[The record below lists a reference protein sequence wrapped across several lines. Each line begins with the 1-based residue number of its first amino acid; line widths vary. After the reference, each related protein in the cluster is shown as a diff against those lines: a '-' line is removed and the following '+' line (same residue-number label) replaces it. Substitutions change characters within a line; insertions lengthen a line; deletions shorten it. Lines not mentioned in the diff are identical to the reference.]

1 MFQALLQNFGPLVFA
16 SAEGG
21 EPAGSNVLQDIG
33 VCIVAA
39 TVLAYFARLAKQPPL
54 LAYIVAGIVIG
65 PIGLRLV
72 KDTHSIDTLAQL
84 GIAFLLFIVGM
95 EIDIRK
101 IVRTA
106 KLSAPV
112 TIVQVLGCM
121 AMGWIVAM
129 PLGFHGIP
137 ALYIAAAAGL
147 SSTMIMIKLLSD
159 RSELSTTHGQMTLGV
174 ALWQDVV
181 AIVLLSLQ
189 PQIGGDVPW
198 HAMAL
203 SAVKGLGLVA
213 ATVLISRYVL
223 PLVFRWVAT
232 SPEVMLLTALSW
244 CFLTSYAA
252 VKLEFSSAMG
262 ALIAGVSISAFPYA
276 LDVVAKIRGLR
287 DFFVTLFFV
296 SLGMLLVK
304 PTGQMLMGAGIVSA
318 VVVLSRFVTVWPA
331 MRLLGHSSRTG
342 LLCSVYLAPLSEFG
356 LVLALI
362 GASSPLNH
370 VNRDLV
376 SLVVVVLII
385 TSTLAAYLI
394 QYSHKIAAWMIP
406 HASRSEGDPDASTV
420 LVRDGTPAP
429 VMLIGCWRVGSS
441 LVHELRQATIDF
453 TVVDFSPRTNARLNK
468 LGVNTIYGDISHL
481 DTLEH
486 AGVAHAKILICSITD
501 DFLRGTDNRKLLH
514 HLRRL
519 NPGARIV
526 VTSDSIEEAKEL
538 YREGADYVIVPRV
551 LIARHVM
558 NVIAEIGAE
567 MLPERRA
574 NEVEH
579 LPNRTEVVP

>member
-1 MFQALLQNFGPLVFA
+1 MSPCVVA
-16 SAEGG
+16 SAEAG
-21 EPAGSNVLQDIG
+21 EAAGSSVLQDIG

-39 TVLAYFARLAKQPPL
+39 TVLAYFARLARQPPL
-54 LAYIVAGIVIG
+54 LAYIVAGIIIG

-72 KDTHSIDTLAQL
+72 KHPNSIDTLAQL
-84 GIAFLLFIVGM
+84 GIAFLLFIVGL
-95 EIDIRK
+95 EIDVRK

-112 TIVQVLGCM
+112 ALVQVIGCM
-121 AMGWIVAM
+121 ALGWLAALA
-129 PLGFHGIP
+129 LGFHGLP
-137 ALYIAAAAGL
+137 ALYIAAVVPL
-147 SSTMIMIKLLSD
+147 TSTMIMIKLLSD
-159 RSELSTTHGQMTLGV
+159 RSELSTSHGQMTLGV
-174 ALWQDVV
+174 SLWQDLA

-189 PQIGGDVPW
+189 PQVGEGVPV
-198 HAMAL
+198 HALAL

-213 ATVLISRYVL
+213 AVVLASRYVL
-223 PLVFRWVAT
+223 PLAFRWVAT
-232 SPEVMLLTALSW
+232 SPEVMVLTALSW
-244 CFLTSYAA
+244 CFVTSYAA
-252 VKLEFSSAMG
+252 VQLGFSSAMG

-276 LDVVAKIRGLR
+276 LDVVSKIRGLR

-304 PTGQMLMGAGIVSA
+304 PTGQMLVGAAVVSA
-318 VVVLSRFVTVWPA
+318 VVVFSRFVTVWPA
-331 MRLLGHSSRTG
+331 MRLLGHSSRAG

-362 GASSPLNH
+362 GASAPLNH
-370 VNRDLV
+370 VNRDFV

-394 QYSHKIAAWMIP
+394 QYSHKLAAWMIP
-406 HASRSEGDPDASTV
+406 HASRSEGDPEASTV

-486 AGVAHAKILICSITD
+486 AGVSHAKILICSITD

-519 NPGARIV
+519 NPSARII
-526 VTSDSIEEAKEL
+526 VTSDSIEDAKEL
-538 YREGADYVIVPRV
+538 YRDGADYVLVPRL
-551 LIARHVM
+551 LIARHLM
-558 NVIAEIGAE
+558 NVIAEIGAD

-579 LPNRTEVVP
+579 LPNRIEVVP